1 MIESQNKQRW
11 SWLALRT
18 ARDQYLQHFGRIGTG
33 DVALLVQEIEKERV
47 AEREKMHRADEVTST
62 IDEAN
67 SRTPVP
73 ETSTIHESQP
83 ATIHDDQGTNFEG
96 ADGQP

>member
-1 MIESQNKQRW
+1 MINIYSSLAES
-11 SWLALRT
+11 ALVTLRP
-18 ARDQYLQHFGRIGTG
+18 
-33 DVALLVQEIEKERV
+33 LVQEIEKEHV
-47 AEREKMHRADEVTST
+47 AEREKTQRADEVMST

-73 ETSTIHESQP
+73 ETLTIHESQP
-83 ATIHDDQGTNFEG
+83 ATTHDDQGTNFEG